1 MNGETNPT
9 DQQNVP
15 QSEQPQQTQP
25 PQRRGRGG
33 RQFGQ
38 RRGGRRRPGQ
48 DDDKWKPLTN
58 LGRLVEMGKI
68 RSLEEIYFQSIPIK
82 EYQIVDELI
91 KRSEQY
97 FNKKL
102 TLKEECMKIKSVQK
116 QTKAG
121 QRTRF
126 KAVVA
131 VGDGDGHIGVGSKV
145 AKEVQIAMKGA
156 VIAAKLNLIP
166 VRRGYWGG
174 KIGAPHTLATKITGK
189 CGSVRLRFIPAPR
202 GTGIVGAPPTKKL
215 LAFAGVEDAFS
226 QSKGNTDTMEN
237 FVRAIYDALYKSY
250 KYLTPDLWNRGRISE
265 NVFSK
270 YSEDLKNY
278 KSKTGD
284 DYQNYQ

>member
-1 MNGETNPT
+1 MESGEQP
-9 DQQNVP
+9 QQEQP
-15 QSEQPQQTQP
+15 QQSSEQPQQN
-25 PQRRGRGG
+25 QRRGRGG

-38 RRGGRRRPGQ
+38 RRGGRRRQGQ
-48 DDDKWKPLTN
+48 DEEKWKPLTN
-58 LGRLVEMGKI
+58 LGRLVELGLI

-82 EYQIVDELI
+82 EYQIVEELI
-91 KRSEQY
+91 KKSEEY
-97 FNKKL
+97 FQKKL

-156 VIAAKLNLIP
+156 VIAAKLNVIP

-215 LAFAGVEDAFS
+215 LSFAGVEDAFS

-270 YSEDLKNY
+270 YSEELKNY
-278 KSKTGD
+278 KNKPAD
-284 DYQNYQ
+284 DYQNY

>member
-15 QSEQPQQTQP
+15 QSEQPQQSQP

-58 LGRLVEMGKI
+58 LGRLVDMGKI
-68 RSLEEIYFQSIPIK
+68 RTLEEIYFQSIPIK

-97 FNKKL
+97 FSKKL

-250 KYLTPDLWNRGRISE
+250 KYLTPDLWNMGRISE

-270 YSEDLKNY
+270 FSEDLKNY
-278 KSKTGD
+278 KTKPED
-284 DYQNYQ
+284 DNRYQQ

>member
-15 QSEQPQQTQP
+15 QSEQPQQSQP

-97 FNKKL
+97 FSKKL
-102 TLKEECMKIKSVQK
+102 TLKEEGMKIKSVQK

-250 KYLTPDLWNRGRISE
+250 KYLTPDLWNMGRISE

-270 YSEDLKNY
+270 FSEDLKNY
-278 KSKTGD
+278 KTKPED
-284 DYQNYQ
+284 DNRYQQ